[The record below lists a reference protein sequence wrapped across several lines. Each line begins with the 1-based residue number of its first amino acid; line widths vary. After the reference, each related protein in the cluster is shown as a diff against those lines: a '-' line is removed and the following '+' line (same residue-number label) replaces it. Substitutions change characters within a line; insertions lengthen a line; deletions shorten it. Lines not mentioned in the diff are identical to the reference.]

1 MAIHQPNL
9 RKRTLRS
16 IHTAANHRVVNT
28 TGNLAVR
35 GIERTAKWVATDHV
49 GTAQRSEL
57 MEIEQDVCFILADM
71 ALINRR
77 AARNNDS
84 VLAFIAGW
92 VIDYGLYLFDLL
104 WGFIWPILMMLIG
117 SLLSAILIAAMVGLT
132 FYLLFQFL
140 IL

>member
-77 AARNNDS
+77 AARNNES

-104 WGFIWPILMMLIG
+104 WGFIWPILMMLVMNI
-117 SLLSAILIAAMVGLT
+117 LSAILIAAFVGLT

>member
-16 IHTAANHRVVNT
+16 IHTAANHRLVNT

-35 GIERTAKWVATDHV
+35 GIERTAKWFATDHV

-77 AARNNDS
+77 AARNNES

-104 WGFIWPILMMLIG
+104 WGFIWPILMMLIWNIF
-117 SLLSAILIAAMVGLT
+117 SAILIAALVGLSL
-132 FYLLFQFL
+132 YLLFQLL

>member
-1 MAIHQPNL
+1 
-9 RKRTLRS
+9 
-16 IHTAANHRVVNT
+16 
-28 TGNLAVR
+28 
-35 GIERTAKWVATDHV
+35 
-49 GTAQRSEL
+49 

-92 VIDYGLYLFDLL
+92 VMDYGLYVFDLL